1 MKLAIYSDLHLEFG
15 KFEPPALDVDV
26 VILAGDI
33 GKKHYGLRWAAEAF
47 PTQQIIY
54 VCGNHEF
61 YGERRDMVLSYLR
74 KEQKKY
80 AGRVHF
86 LNNDEIVIDGVRFL
100 GCTLWTD
107 FALYGET
114 NKAHAMSVAGCSMND
129 YFKIRRGPGEEGAQN
144 TNLLKPSDTLHYH
157 QSSVNWLGE
166 LLDMPFDGATVVV
179 THHAPSLA
187 SVPDRFKE
195 NLLSASYASHLDA
208 LIVKSDLWIHGH
220 THDSL
225 NYQIHDA
232 TVLCNPR
239 GYVGHEINYQFK
251 EDLVVEIQDGKLQA
265 FESKQRPESFDY
277 WLKKLEAVPVRQED
291 GVSYVLSEDLPEP
304 WRDDFRKHMWSS
316 TCPMIGN
323 SIEIEAYYA
332 WDYAAWLSRVKRAYR
347 VE

>member
-15 KFEPPALDVDV
+15 KFQPPALDVDV
-26 VILAGDI
+26 VVLAGDI

-86 LNNDEIVIDGVRFL
+86 LNSDEIVIDGVRFL

-107 FALYGET
+107 FALLGET
-114 NKAHAMSVAGCSMND
+114 NKEQAMSAAGRSMND
-129 YFKIRRGPGEEGAQN
+129 YFQIRRGPSVEGRSN
-144 TNLLKPSDTLHYH
+144 RLEPIDTLHYH
-157 QSSVNWLGE
+157 ESSVNWLGE
-166 LLDMPFDGATVVV
+166 RLSTPFDGATVVV

-195 NLLSASYASHLDA
+195 SLVSAAYASNLDY
-208 LIVKSDLWIHGH
+208 LVEQSSLWIHGH

-225 NYQIHDA
+225 NYQIGGS

-239 GYVGHEINYQFK
+239 GYVGHEINYQFRQ
-251 EDLVVEIQDGKLQA
+251 ELVVSIQDGKLLA
-265 FESKQRPESFDY
+265 FESKQNPESFGY
-277 WLKKLEAVPVRQED
+277 WLEKLEAVPVHQED
-291 GVSYVLSEDLPEP
+291 SVSYVLGDDIPEP
-304 WRDDFRKHMWSS
+304 WRDAFRKHMSCS
-316 TCPMIGN
+316 TCPVIGN
-323 SIEIEAYYA
+323 SRNIEAYYS
-332 WDYAAWLSRVKRAYR
+332 WDYEAWLSCVKRAHR